1 MELVDKKEYSK
12 PTFLSVFVFACY
24 AILAL
29 CANEFG
35 LGYNGVSPTNDYL
48 YYGYGSVILSIIL
61 GISLIVIFTRKLGL
75 KNNCFFLVAT
85 LICFI
90 GDGIALFSFPSKLE
104 IDSSFSFVSPIS
116 FRI

>member
-12 PTFLSVFVFACY
+12 PTFLSVFAFACY

-61 GISLIVIFTRKLGL
+61 GISLIVIFTFICSQLHDPS
-75 KNNCFFLVAT
+75 NCDVIFNMITKESQITSA
-85 LICFI
+85 
-90 GDGIALFSFPSKLE
+90 
-104 IDSSFSFVSPIS
+104 
-116 FRI
+116 